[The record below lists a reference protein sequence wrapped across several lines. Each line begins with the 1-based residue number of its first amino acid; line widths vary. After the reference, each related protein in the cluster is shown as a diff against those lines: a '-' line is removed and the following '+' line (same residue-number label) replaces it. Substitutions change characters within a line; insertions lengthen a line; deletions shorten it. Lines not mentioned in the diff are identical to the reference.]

1 MRLPIA
7 LLIIAS
13 LALGMVGCQSSSTGS
28 PDPARLGISDA
39 GSFALVGLSAEEAA
53 RARKLYRSKCARC
66 HKFYPPADYSE
77 AEWASW
83 MGKMSKKARLKPDQ
97 EQILLRYL
105 DSFRSSVS
113 TSDPPAATPAPRPPA
128 NKRPD

>member
-13 LALGMVGCQSSSTGS
+13 LALGLVGCQSSSAGSQDQSRVGIPEAGS
-28 PDPARLGISDA
+28 PTLT
-39 GSFALVGLSAEEAA
+39 GLSVEEAA
-53 RARKLYRSKCARC
+53 RAKKIYRSKCARC
-66 HKFYPPADYSE
+66 HKFSPPADYGE
-77 AEWASW
+77 AEWDSW

-105 DSFRSSVS
+105 DGFRSPLKG
-113 TSDPPAATPAPRPPA
+113 DH
-128 NKRPD
+128 